1 MKKTLTLSIGQYSD
15 AGKKSINQD
24 FHGAYIPKGMLLAS
38 KGIAVAIADGISS
51 SNVSQ
56 IASEASVSSFLS
68 DYYSTSDAWSVKAS
82 AQKVLSATNSW
93 LYSQTRNSPHR
104 FDKDKGYICTFSAL
118 IIKSRT
124 AHIFHCGD
132 TRIYRLS
139 GNTLE
144 QLTTDHQHSIST
156 KTTYLTR
163 ALGINDYVEMD
174 YVTFPVNEGE
184 VFVLSSDGVHEH
196 LSNQEIAR
204 HLHEQPDDLDELAE
218 SISQQAINSGSHD
231 NVTLQI
237 VRVDQLPEPRVEE
250 VHQQLESLPLPP
262 TLNPRS
268 NFDGYKILREIY
280 ISSRSHVYLA
290 EDIETS
296 EQVVIKTPSTEL
308 KDNAQ
313 YLESFLMEDWIAKR
327 INNPHVLKAIPAK
340 RKHNYL
346 YIVTEYI
353 EGKNLSQWM
362 RDNPKPEI
370 EVVRKI
376 IEQIAKG
383 IQAFHRQEMI
393 HQDLRPNNIM
403 IDSSGTVKIIDFG
416 STKVAGLSDIQPIN
430 DGIVGTMQY
439 SAPEYFVQNTITAK
453 ADIYS
458 IGVIAYEMLSGQL
471 PYGINVCNAT
481 TTKAQQKL
489 HYHSLTDQLSAVPEW
504 FDDAIKKSVSI
515 NPLKRY
521 YEASELVYDLRH
533 PNKTFISKSRLP
545 LINRNPFAFWK
556 GLSFLLLLIIIW
568 LASGK

>member
-1 MKKTLTLSIGQYSD
+1 MKKNLILSIGQYSD

-24 FHGAYIPKGMLLAS
+24 FHGAYIPEEPLLAS
-38 KGIAVAIADGISS
+38 KGISVAIADGISS

-93 LYSQTRNSPHR
+93 LYSQTRNSPDR
-104 FDKDKGYICTFSAL
+104 FNKDKGYICTFSAL

-139 GNTLE
+139 GKTLE
-144 QLTTDHQHSIST
+144 PLTTDHQHTISSET
-156 KTTYLTR
+156 SYLTR
-163 ALGINDYVEMD
+163 ALGIHNSVEMD
-174 YVTFPVNEGE
+174 YITFPVNEGE
-184 VFVLSSDGVHEH
+184 IFVLSSDGVHDH
-196 LSNQEIAR
+196 LSNQELASRI
-204 HLHEQPDDLDELAE
+204 LEQSDNLNELSE
-218 SISQQAINSGSHD
+218 SISQQAINAGSHD

-237 VRVDQLPEPRVEE
+237 VRIDQLPEPRVDE

-262 TLNPRS
+262 ALQPRS
-268 NFDGYKILREIY
+268 DFDGYRVLREIY

-290 EDIETS
+290 EDLDTS

-308 KDNAQ
+308 KDDAL
-313 YLESFLMEDWIAKR
+313 YLENFLMEDWIAKR
-327 INNPHVLKAIPAK
+327 INNPHVLKAIPATRK
-340 RKHNYL
+340 RNFL
-346 YIVTEYI
+346 YIVTEFI
-353 EGKNLSQWM
+353 EGQNLAQWM
-362 RDNPKPEI
+362 RDNPKPKV
-370 EVVRKI
+370 EVVRNI

-393 HQDLRPNNIM
+393 HQDIRPNNIM

-416 STKVAGLSDIQPIN
+416 STKVAGLSDIQPTN

-439 SAPEYFVQNTITAK
+439 SAPEYFVQDTITAK

-458 IGVIAYEMLSGQL
+458 IGVMAYEMLSGQL

-489 HYHSLTDQLSAVPEW
+489 HYHSLTEQLSAVPEW
-504 FDDAIKKSVSI
+504 VDDAVKKAVSI

-521 YEASELVYDLRH
+521 YETSEFVYDLRH
-533 PNKTFISKSRLP
+533 PNKTFIRKSRLP
-545 LINRNPFAFWK
+545 LINRNPFAFWQ
-556 GLSFLLLLIIIW
+556 GLSFLLILIILW
-568 LASGK
+568 QAASK

>member
-1 MKKTLTLSIGQYSD
+1 VKETLTLSIGQYSD

-156 KTTYLTR
+156 KTSYLTR

-196 LSNQEIAR
+196 LSNQEIASR
-204 HLHEQPDDLDELAE
+204 IREQLCDLDGLAE

-237 VRVDQLPEPRVEE
+237 VRIDQLPEPRVEE

-290 EDIETS
+290 EDIETG

-403 IDSSGTVKIIDFG
+403 IDSSGTIKIIDFG

-439 SAPEYFVQNTITAK
+439 SAPEYFVQDTITAK

-481 TTKAQQKL
+481 TAKAQQKL